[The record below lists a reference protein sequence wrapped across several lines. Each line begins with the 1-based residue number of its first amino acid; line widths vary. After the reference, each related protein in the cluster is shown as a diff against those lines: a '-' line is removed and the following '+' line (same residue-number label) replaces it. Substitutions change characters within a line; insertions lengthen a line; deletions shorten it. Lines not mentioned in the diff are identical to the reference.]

1 MVDRVEP
8 RGATNAAYQTS
19 RLRLRFAS
27 RTSTDWNWRNGDD
40 WRCRSRHTRG
50 PSSLHARCYAALFR
64 IRFGRVANDEVHDG
78 QEGTVES
85 GVPRR
90 DGTKG
95 LPSRLSALQILHA
108 WSLPLLRRGSVA
120 GRQSPTRVIE
130 GLCPPLGI
138 ALPASEE
145 LLSGGNLAM
154 WVFIPREL
162 MSAMGCV
169 AFVWTVAQRPEHM
182 LKYCTGLQLVGFGQ
196 AFPDRSNHFAHE
208 QRRQSGWGCAFHR
221 VQCASVVVL

>member
-1 MVDRVEP
+1 MVDCVEP

-40 WRCRSRHTRG
+40 WRCCSRHTRG
-50 PSSLHARCYAALFR
+50 PSGLHARCYAALFR

-90 DGTKG
+90 DGTQG

-108 WSLPLLRRGSVA
+108 WSLPLLRRGSY
-120 GRQSPTRVIE
+120 RRPSMTRV
-130 GLCPPLGI
+130 GDCRPATMPLSTG
-138 ALPASEE
+138 SHH
-145 LLSGGNLAM
+145 LSATRCHL
-154 WVFIPREL
+154 
-162 MSAMGCV
+162 
-169 AFVWTVAQRPEHM
+169 
-182 LKYCTGLQLVGFGQ
+182 TGLRGT
-196 AFPDRSNHFAHE
+196 P
-208 QRRQSGWGCAFHR
+208 
-221 VQCASVVVL
+221 